1 LPPAKKLEK
10 TKQTKSLRLSSLALL
25 QTTIATWKWKVL
37 QKAMITPREIRQKA
51 ERLYPTFVKN
61 WIAGEDIFP
70 KRIRA
75 NLTPPADHLSA
86 KRAVDELRQA
96 SKAQRGYGY
105 EVTWEQRRSRT
116 HGQNEFPTQ
125 LNFDTREDF
134 LKFIKKQSEFE
145 SLDRCVRRIRELEPE
160 LTGWLVQ
167 SMNWKQVIEVANDL
181 DDLLLMTRY
190 LVDHPRPDM
199 FAREIPLAV
208 STKLIEENN
217 KLLAAW
223 LDLLLPDH
231 QIDFQFGRD
240 EFDARYGLRY
250 PRPHLLLR
258 LLDDELLDET
268 GLPFEELSLPADSIN
283 RLPIKNVTVL
293 VVENKVNLLTLPPIP
308 RGVAI
313 GGLGKA
319 ISLVRNINWL
329 EDATIYYW
337 GDLDVEGF
345 EMLCQFRE
353 ICPHTE
359 SLMMNLETFRK
370 FEHLAID
377 WPNQS
382 RFTPS
387 VLLDSEQLAFQFVR
401 ENRKRLEQ
409 ERIPQ
414 SFVNTQISQLA
425 THSK

>member
-1 LPPAKKLEK
+1 
-10 TKQTKSLRLSSLALL
+10 
-25 QTTIATWKWKVL
+25 
-37 QKAMITPREIRQKA
+37 MITPTEIRQKA
-51 ERLYPTFVKN
+51 ERLYPAFVKS
-61 WIAGEDIFP
+61 WLAGEDFFP

-75 NLTPPADHLSA
+75 NLTPPVDHAAA

-105 EVTWEQRRSRT
+105 EVTWEPRRSRT

-125 LNFDTREDF
+125 LNFETRDDF
-134 LKFIKKQSEFE
+134 LKFINKQSEFE
-145 SLDRCVRRIRELEPE
+145 TLDRCVSRIRESEPE
-160 LTGWLVQ
+160 LKGWLVQ
-167 SMNWKQVIEVANDL
+167 STNWKQVIEVANHL

-190 LVDHPRPDM
+190 LVDHPRPDL

-208 STKLIEENN
+208 STKLIEENQ

-223 LDLLLPDH
+223 LDLLLPH
-231 QIDFQFGRD
+231 NQIDFRFGRD

-258 LLDDELLDET
+258 LLDEELVGEF

-283 RLPIKNVTVL
+283 RLPIKNVTL
-293 VVENKVNLLTLPPIP
+293 FVVENKVNLLTLPPVP
-308 RGVAI
+308 RGIAI

-319 ISLVRNINWL
+319 ISLVRDVGWL

-345 EMLCQFRE
+345 EMLSQFRE
-353 ICPHTE
+353 IFPHTK
-359 SLMMNLETFRK
+359 SLMMNLETYRK

-382 RFTPS
+382 RYTPNA
-387 VLLDSEQLAFQFVR
+387 LLDSEQLAFQFVL
-401 ENRKRLEQ
+401 ENKKRLEQ

-414 SFVNTQISQLA
+414 SFVNTLISQLT